1 MRLEFFFTY
10 RENDN
15 TSAFQCKSFS
25 CCSMIFNI
33 LEPQGSHVTTFAEN
47 NDVAKSKRETNAA
60 LSLSF
65 SNDLLNMAGIYICII
80 ESLDETLSY
89 DDCHMK
95 FVFPTFLIR

>member
-15 TSAFQCKSFS
+15 TRAFQCKSLR
-25 CCSMIFNI
+25 CSMIFNI

-47 NDVAKSKRETNAA
+47 NDVAKSQRETNAA

-65 SNDLLNMAGIYICII
+65 SNDLLNMVEYA
-80 ESLDETLSY
+80 
-89 DDCHMK
+89 
-95 FVFPTFLIR
+95 

>member
-1 MRLEFFFTY
+1 MQIFEAAR
-10 RENDN
+10 
-15 TSAFQCKSFS
+15 
-25 CCSMIFNI
+25 SMIFNI

>member
-1 MRLEFFFTY
+1 
-10 RENDN
+10 
-15 TSAFQCKSFS
+15 
-25 CCSMIFNI
+25 MIFNI

-65 SNDLLNMAGIYICII
+65 SNDLLNMAGIIIIIII